1 MRRAGP
7 VDFSREVNLKTVA
20 GKTAIVTGAADGI
33 GYGVAEALA
42 KKGLVNTIA
51 RAVFVC

>member
-7 VDFSREVNLKTVA
+7 VDFSREVNFQNVA

-33 GYGVAEALA
+33 GFGVAEALA
-42 KKGLVNTIA
+42 KNG
-51 RAVFVC
+51 